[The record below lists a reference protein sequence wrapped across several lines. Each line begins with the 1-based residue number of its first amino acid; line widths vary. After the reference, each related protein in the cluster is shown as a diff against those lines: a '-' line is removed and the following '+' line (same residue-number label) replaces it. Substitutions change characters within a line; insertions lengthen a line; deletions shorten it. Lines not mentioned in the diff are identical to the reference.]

1 MSAIFPDTHPEV
13 EALLIRML
21 REAPPWRRLEMV
33 DQLNQ
38 GVKLLAM
45 AGLRERHPGESEAKL
60 RRRLAGLLLG
70 EELAVKAYGPLPEE
84 D

>member
-1 MSAIFPDTHPEV
+1 MSSIFPDTHPEV

-21 REAPPWRRLEMV
+21 REAPSWRKLEMV

-45 AGLRERHPGESEAKL
+45 AGLRERYPGESEVKL

-70 EELAVKAYGPLPEE
+70 EELAIKAYGPLPEE